1 MITTSTDSRRGR
13 TSAKGRRGCDH
24 DRYDVVPREGR
35 EAEEARRRPYIINCK
50 DDTNWGES
58 ARTLTPEGAG
68 VDHIIQGGGLGT
80 LAQSFMATKY
90 EGVVGVIGFLGA
102 GKDNQPTIPDTFSN
116 ICTVRGVY
124 VGSKEVIKDRVQVIE
139 ANNIH
144 PVLDYKAFA
153 LDKARKAYEYLWAQS
168 HIGKFTAK
176 INYILEIM
184 AFPLHI
190 G

>member
-1 MITTSTDSRRGR
+1 MIATTSSP
-13 TSAKGRRGCDH
+13 AKAERLKKLGADH
-24 DRYDVVPREGR
+24 
-35 EAEEARRRPYIINCK
+35 IINCK

-68 VDHIIQGGGLGT
+68 VDHTIQGGGPGT
-80 LAQSFMATKY
+80 LAQSFKATKY

-102 GKDNQPTIPDTFSN
+102 DKDQDQPTIPDTFSN

-124 VGSKEVIKDRVQVIE
+124 VGSKEVIKDRIQVIK
-139 ANNIH
+139 AKNIH

-153 LDKARKAYEYLWAQS
+153 LDQARKAYEYMVSALFVCHLGS
-168 HIGKFTAK
+168 VLTI
-176 INYILEIM
+176 YIVGSEPHRQVHCQDQLHLEIM